1 MELERD
7 IYVDLLNWKKNH
19 SKQVLLLEG
28 ARQVGK
34 THIIKKFAKDQYK
47 NVIYINL
54 LDDSGE
60 MFLECYEQLHAD
72 IRNHK
77 FNINDNTLK
86 ELFKKYDNRF
96 VDNSD
101 TIIIIDEV
109 QESYKIYNKI
119 RGLSRELESHVVV
132 TGSYLGRVVNNK
144 EFWSPVGDVYAM
156 QVYSLSFQEFLKAFD
171 SFELY
176 LNLDLYGDSNKED
189 YEKISNMFSVYSV
202 IGGYPAVVVTLKETG
217 DIAECRKIISNIVR
231 IFCEESARYF
241 NDTIIKESDG
251 RFVNNIIDVNM
262 FSTTLE
268 SITKLLV
275 NEKKGFK
282 EDSFNEALQKVVRK
296 EYSSNISKDVCHRA
310 ISWLE
315 SAKIIR
321 YCNKII
327 NCNINDFRAKQ
338 RCFFTD
344 LGIATHLLNLIKTS
358 DSDEIGL
365 INEIFVFNCL
375 DRTLDNTPSFA
386 TLNNGE
392 LDFLVKSNYD
402 SKLYGIEVKTG
413 KNSGKTIS
421 EALNLNKIDYAL
433 YLKGNTLGGI
443 DKEKNI
449 ITIPIYLFERF
460 KFDIGERILNRVDRV
475 TLEANRIF
483 KINSK

>member
-1 MELERD
+1 MKQKVELERD
-7 IYVDLLNWKKNH
+7 IYVDLLHWKKNH

-34 THIIKKFAKDQYK
+34 THIIKKFAREQYK
-47 NVIYINL
+47 YVIYINL
-54 LDDSGE
+54 SDDSGE
-60 MFLECYEQLHAD
+60 IFLECYEKLHED

-77 FNINDNTLK
+77 YNINDNSLK
-86 ELFKKYDNRF
+86 ELFKRYDNKFIDSR
-96 VDNSD
+96 D
-101 TIIIIDEV
+101 TIIIIDEI

-119 RGLSRELESHVVV
+119 RGFSRELESHVVV

-144 EFWSPVGDVYAM
+144 EFWSPVGDVYAL
-156 QVYSLSFQEFLKAFD
+156 QVYPLSFEEFLKAFD
-171 SFELY
+171 LFELY
-176 LNLDLYGDSNKED
+176 LKLDLYGNSDKEN
-189 YEKISNMFSVYSV
+189 YEKISNMFSIYSV
-202 IGGYPAVVVTLKETG
+202 IGGYPAVVVNLKETG

-241 NDTIIKESDG
+241 G
-251 RFVNNIIDVNM
+251 NNIIDVNI
-262 FSTTLE
+262 FNNTLE
-268 SITKLLV
+268 SITKILA

-296 EYSSNISKDVCHRA
+296 EYSSNISKDVCHRV

-344 LGIATHLLNLIKTS
+344 LGIATHLLNLASTS
-358 DSDEIGL
+358 ASDEIGL

-375 DRTLDNTPSFA
+375 DRSLDNTPSFA

-392 LDFLVKSNYD
+392 LDFLVKSEYD
-402 SKLYGIEVKTG
+402 SKLYGIEVKAG

-421 EALNLNKIDYAL
+421 DALSLNKIDYAL

-443 DKEKNI
+443 DKEKKI

-460 KFDIGERILNRVDRV
+460 KFDIGERVLSRIDRV
-475 TLEANRIF
+475 TLEANLMF
-483 KINSK
+483 KPHEK